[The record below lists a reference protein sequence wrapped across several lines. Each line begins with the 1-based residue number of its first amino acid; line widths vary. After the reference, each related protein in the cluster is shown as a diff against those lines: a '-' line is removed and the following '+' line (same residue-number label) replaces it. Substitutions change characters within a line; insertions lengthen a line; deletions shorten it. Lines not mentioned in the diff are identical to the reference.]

1 VLLEEEKEICKMEDT
16 FDLSEDLRTALGLQK
31 ETIITAGEYPVLITK
46 EFVEIIFRIDTK

>member
-1 VLLEEEKEICKMEDT
+1 MLLEEEKEICKMEDT

-31 ETIITAGEYPVLITK
+31 ETIITAGEYPVQITK